1 MLIQKVLRESLRG
14 ATLLVIAHRLSSVLD
29 SDRILVMSDGRV
41 EARDAL
47 ISQPVSTIERTVFCP
62 CVSRHLTNQ
71 TCCWQIPAAR
81 CQS

>member
-14 ATLLVIAHRLSSVLD
+14 ASLLVIAHRLSSVLD

-47 ISQPVSTIERTVFCP
+47 IFQ
-62 CVSRHLTNQ
+62 L
-71 TCCWQIPAAR
+71 
-81 CQS
+81 